1 MYKFS
6 DELDLSRLDN
16 DFFDNLI
23 ERLKQSKTIINT
35 EFLDC
40 L

>member
-1 MYKFS
+1 
-6 DELDLSRLDN
+6 LDN

-40 L
+40 LWRVNTIDKW